1 MKAIKLASVFAVTA
15 VAAAVSTATFAADAI
30 ITGNA
35 GVEYVT
41 DDNGQNELSGTQEG
55 ELELHVDTGIV
66 YAELEFATTG
76 ADEGV
81 KTGIE
86 KLYVKQGAVSFGR
99 FDGTVATG
107 SFFGM
112 DEYYGGLD
120 LVTATG
126 DTDNTGI
133 RYQVTPEL
141 TVALEATA
149 STGDVAAKAATATS
163 DAEAAIDAADSDIG
177 VAVSYVADFG
187 GFKAGISGGSVGD
200 AKAVNVGVQT
210 VAGPATLSLN
220 YGTGETYDK
229 TSGDFVDAEL
239 MTASVAFA
247 ATEALTLTLEYSSD
261 MEAEDSGTYFV
272 GEYAA
277 GDLVYYVKNYAG
289 DLGSE
294 LTKVGVKAN
303 F

>member
-35 GVEYVT
+35 GIEYVT
-41 DDNGQNELSGTQEG
+41 NDNGTSELSGTNEG
-55 ELELHVDTGIV
+55 ELELQIDTGVV
-66 YAELEFATTG
+66 YAELEFATNGGT
-76 ADEGV
+76 ADSGEGV
-81 KTGIE
+81 DIGLE

-107 SFFGM
+107 SFMGM
-112 DEYYGGLD
+112 DEYYGGVD
-120 LVTATG
+120 LSTSG
-126 DTDNTGI
+126 DTDSTGI
-133 RYQVTPEL
+133 RYKVSPEL

-149 STGDVAAKAATATS
+149 ASGTEDGEIGFAA
-163 DAEAAIDAADSDIG
+163 
-177 VAVSYVADFG
+177 SYVADFG
-187 GFKAGISGGSVGD
+187 GFKAGISGGAVGD
-200 AKAVNVGVQT
+200 ANAVNVGVQT
-210 VAGPATLSLN
+210 VAGPATVSLN
-220 YGTGETYDK
+220 YGSGASGATGDTD
-229 TSGDFVDAEL
+229 VEL
-239 MTASVAFA
+239 MTASIAFA
-247 ATEALTLTLEYSSD
+247 ASEALTLTLEYSSD

-272 GEYAA
+272 GEYAM

-294 LTKVGVKAN
+294 LTKVGVRAD